1 MAVGGLLQKARG
13 SHSYLKN
20 YKIRQRVTDVE
31 NKILVTGVREE
42 GLNWKIGFD
51 TYTLLYIK

>member
-20 YKIRQRVTDVE
+20 YEIRQRVTDVE
-31 NKILVTGVREE
+31 NKILVTRGKGGRDKLEDW
-42 GLNWKIGFD
+42 L
-51 TYTLLYIK
+51 